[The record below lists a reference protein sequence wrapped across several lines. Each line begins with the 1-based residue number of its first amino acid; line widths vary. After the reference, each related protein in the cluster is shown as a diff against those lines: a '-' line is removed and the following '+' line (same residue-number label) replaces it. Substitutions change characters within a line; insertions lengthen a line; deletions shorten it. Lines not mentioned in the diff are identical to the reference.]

1 MLKCEGWQHN
11 VQKNYSIYNGMN
23 PCLKNET
30 PKQRVKA
37 KLREDRKEVSQA
49 SETGAMDFVFN
60 LLATSRKF
68 MILAVVDTFKRFSPI
83 IDPRFSYR

>member
-1 MLKCEGWQHN
+1 MLKCEGWQRN

-30 PKQRVKA
+30 PTQRVKA

-49 SETGAMDFVFN
+49 SETGAMDFVLN